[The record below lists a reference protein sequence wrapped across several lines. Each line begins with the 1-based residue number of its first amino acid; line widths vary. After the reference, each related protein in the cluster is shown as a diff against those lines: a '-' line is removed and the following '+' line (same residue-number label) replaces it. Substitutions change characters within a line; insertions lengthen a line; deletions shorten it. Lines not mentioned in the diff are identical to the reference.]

1 MKATHSIEVCDR
13 RAVHDL
19 HADVLVAGGGAS
31 GLAAAVTAARQGCKV
46 VLVERYGFCGGG
58 AVAGLSGTICGLYE
72 ASDGNAPPR
81 QLVHGFVDEFIAQ
94 MELRDGLSAPLRYG
108 KTYTRVHEPLAWRET
123 ADALLAE
130 ADVTTLYHST
140 VSEVMLEGD
149 RVAGAQLYT
158 KEGKVRVHASV
169 TIDATGDADLVS
181 MAGFPTSMGDN
192 GNVQNPTMIFR
203 LMGVNVERFLATYG
217 SDTIMPPEISAQ
229 IAAANSAGYNLPRA
243 KIWLFPTTRP
253 GELLCNCT
261 RVTGA
266 DGRELNAVLYRDFS
280 EAEFQGRL
288 QVREYARFFRDRL
301 AGCEA
306 SWVNDTAVQ
315 VGVRQT
321 RQAIGVKT
329 LHNSDILSGA
339 KFTDGIARSPWPIEL
354 HSGNRPRVEWLLNDY
369 YEVPLGC
376 FVPIRGESLFVA
388 GRCLSAEHEAVA
400 SARVTAQCFSYGH
413 AIGHAATLVARE
425 RIEARRITGTDVRL
439 LLNRDG
445 AGLNSG

>member
-1 MKATHSIEVCDR
+1 MTMTHVASGVDKRPVQE
-13 RAVHDL
+13 L
-19 HADVLVAGGGAS
+19 HTDVLVAGGGAS

-81 QLVHGFVDEFIAQ
+81 QLVHGFVDEFITQ
-94 MELRDGLSAPLRYG
+94 MEHRDGLSTPLKYG

-123 ADALLAE
+123 ADAMLAE
-130 ADVTTLYHST
+130 AGVTTLYHAMVT
-140 VSEVMLEGD
+140 EVLLDGD

-158 KEGKVRVHASV
+158 KEGKVRVHAAI

-181 MAGFPTSMGDN
+181 MAGFPTSMGHN
-192 GNVQNPTMIFR
+192 GHVQNPTMIFR
-203 LMGVNVERFLATYG
+203 LMGVDVARFTAAYG
-217 SDTIMPPEISAQ
+217 CDTIMPAEVSAQ
-229 IAAANSAGYNLPRA
+229 IIAANARGYNLPRT

-266 DGRELNAVLYRDFS
+266 DARELNAVLYRDFS

-288 QVREYARFFRDRL
+288 QAREYARFFREHL

-306 SWVNDTAVQ
+306 SWINDTAVQ

-321 RQAIGVKT
+321 RQALGMKT
-329 LHNSDILSGA
+329 LRNTDILSGA
-339 KFTDGIARSPWPIEL
+339 KFSDGIARSPWPIEL
-354 HSGNRPRVEWLLNDY
+354 HAGDRPRVEWLLNDY

-376 FVPIRGESLFVA
+376 FVPSRGESLFVA

-413 AIGHAATLVARE
+413 AVGHAAALAVNEHIDVRRVAGE
-425 RIEARRITGTDVRL
+425 DVRL

-445 AGLNSG
+445 AALS

>member
-1 MKATHSIEVCDR
+1 MASTHVLAALDR
-13 RAVHDL
+13 RPAHVLDT
-19 HADVLVAGGGAS
+19 DVLVAGGGAS
-31 GLAAAVTAARQGCKV
+31 GLAAAVTAARQGCRV
-46 VLVERYGFCGGG
+46 VLIERYGFCGGG

-72 ASDGNAPPR
+72 ASEGNAAPR

-94 MELRDGLSAPLRYG
+94 MEQRDGLSEPLKYG

-123 ADALLAE
+123 ADALLSGAG
-130 ADVTTLYHST
+130 VTTIYHAVAT
-140 VSEVMLEGD
+140 EVLLDGD
-149 RVAGAQLYT
+149 RVAGAQVYT
-158 KEGKVRVHASV
+158 KEGKLQIRAAV

-181 MAGFPTSMGDN
+181 MAGLPTFMGD
-192 GNVQNPTMIFR
+192 GGRVQNPTMIFR
-203 LMGVNVERFLATYG
+203 LMGVDMERFIAAYG
-217 SDTIMPPEISAQ
+217 RDTIMPLEVSAK
-229 IAAANSAGYNLPRA
+229 IAQANIRGYRLPRA

-280 EAEFQGRL
+280 EAEFEGRL
-288 QVREYARFFRDRL
+288 QAREYARFFREYL

-321 RQAIGVKT
+321 RQARGAKT
-329 LHNSDILSGA
+329 LRNADILAGA
-339 KFTDGIARSPWPIEL
+339 KFADGIARSPWPIEL
-354 HSGNRPRVEWLLNDY
+354 HTGDRPRVEWLLNDY
-369 YEVPLGC
+369 YEVPFGC
-376 FVPIRGESLFVA
+376 FVPSQGESLLVA

-413 AIGHAATLVARE
+413 AIGHAAALAANE
-425 RIEARRITGTDVRL
+425 RISVRAIAGQDVRQ

-445 AGLNSG
+445 ARL